1 MQSIHCRLPALGL
14 PSVAQPPVHSSID
27 EPLHGRQHSS
37 PLTSLRRH
45 PEARLLP
52 HKAPFSC
59 YSSSPPLPQRTAK
72 AATGQALD
80 RVPIHAVQGTAV
92 WEPAQAVSTPLQKHL
107 SHTLTAFS
115 PQAVTDHAVPPG
127 PRPGPLLQ
135 LARGRRRPR
144 PALHPR
150 PRLLQFLLCPHH
162 PVARPTRVLMS
173 CSALSTFRGKDSD
186 PGMICGAASA
196 LMTAL
201 NIDSRRVVAVGHSMG
216 AIVASELAR
225 SLDLLGV
232 VLIGPVNPNEALVDV
247 FEARTKLVDA
257 GGMEGVAAVVPSA
270 ATGPKATATQQA
282 FIRTL
287 LLAQS
292 PEGYKSLCR
301 TIQRANRPQYEDIK
315 CPLLIIAGSHDK
327 TSPLGGSEHIFWG
340 AGESQK
346 RLEVLQGVGHWHC
359 IEAAEEVLGL
369 VSGFAA
375 QLRDKVASTS

>member
-1 MQSIHCRLPALGL
+1 MGASSSVLNTLAEASLAYPHSFLPPSSNRPCRSSGSKTRTSSTAGTRPATA
-14 PSVAQPPVHSSID
+14 PSCSSSTASAPPIPSMPPSS
-27 EPLHGRQHSS
+27 RRSS
-37 PLTSLRRH
+37 NKGTHVLPLTR
-45 PEARLLP
+45 P
-52 HKAPFSC
+52 
-59 YSSSPPLPQRTAK
+59 
-72 AATGQALD
+72 
-80 RVPIHAVQGTAV
+80 
-92 WEPAQAVSTPLQKHL
+92 VS
-107 SHTLTAFS
+107 
-115 PQAVTDHAVPPG
+115 
-127 PRPGPLLQ
+127 
-135 LARGRRRPR
+135 
-144 PALHPR
+144 
-150 PRLLQFLLCPHH
+150 
-162 PVARPTRVLMS
+162 
-173 CSALSTFRGKDSD
+173 SALSTFRGKDSD

>member
-1 MQSIHCRLPALGL
+1 MPFLRVQDQDLFYSWHAAGDGPVLLFIHGLGSSNSFYAPII
-14 PSVAQPPVHSSID
+14 PSLVQQ
-27 EPLHGRQHSS
+27 GY
-37 PLTSLRRH
+37 
-45 PEARLLP
+45 
-52 HKAPFSC
+52 SC
-59 YSSSPPLPQRTAK
+59 LAF
-72 AATGQALD
+72 D
-80 RVPIHAVQGTAV
+80 
-92 WEPAQAVSTPLQKHL
+92 TP
-107 SHTLTAFS
+107 
-115 PQAVTDHAVPPG
+115 G
-127 PRPGPLLQ
+127 
-135 LARGRRRPR
+135 
-144 PALHPR
+144 
-150 PRLLQFLLCPHH
+150 
-162 PVARPTRVLMS
+162 
-173 CSALSTFRGKDSD
+173 SALSTFRGKDSD

-257 GGMEGVAAVVPSA
+257 EGMEGVAAVVPSA

-327 TSPLGGSEHIFWG
+327 TSPLGGSEHILQSWG